1 MTAWIDGKTAL
12 VTAAG
17 QGIGRA
23 AALAFAAAGARV
35 TATDINE
42 ETLATLAGE
51 AGIETRRM
59 DVLDDAD
66 VKASIAEAGPF
77 DVLFNCA
84 GFVHGGTVLEMKDE
98 EFDFAVDLNVR
109 SMVRTTRAVLPTM
122 LERGEGA
129 IINMS
134 SVASSVKGVPN
145 RFIYST
151 TKAAVIGLTKA
162 IAADFVQQGI
172 RCNAICPGTVES
184 PSLEDRLKAQGD
196 YTAARTAFV
205 ARQPM
210 GRLGTPE
217 EIADLAVHLA
227 NATYTTGQAC
237 AIDGGWSI

>member
-23 AALAFAAAGARV
+23 AALAFAAAGAQV

-109 SMVRTTRAVLPTM
+109 SMVRTTRAVLPAM

-227 NATYTTGQAC
+227 NATYTTGQAF

>member
-109 SMVRTTRAVLPTM
+109 SMVRTTRAVLPAM

-134 SVASSVKGVPN
+134 SVASSVKV
-145 RFIYST
+145 F
-151 TKAAVIGLTKA
+151 
-162 IAADFVQQGI
+162 
-172 RCNAICPGTVES
+172 
-184 PSLEDRLKAQGD
+184 
-196 YTAARTAFV
+196 RTAS
-205 ARQPM
+205 
-210 GRLGTPE
+210 
-217 EIADLAVHLA
+217 
-227 NATYTTGQAC
+227 
-237 AIDGGWSI
+237 SILPPRRRSSA